1 VSGLHIWGI
10 AVKDNLLWRIAVTFA
25 SLSFVAVG
33 GVTAALPGIHRQVVN
48 VQGWMNDTTFANLY
62 ALAQAAPGPNVIV
75 VGLIGWHIT
84 GLAGLAVAMLAMVVP
99 SSILALI
106 VGRIVHR
113 HANTSWIVVA
123 KTGLVPVTI
132 GLILAGGVVMA
143 RAADRS
149 ILKVII
155 TLAAAIFV
163 LRCERNPAWALAA
176 GTIISLGA
184 WWLAAPR

>member
-1 VSGLHIWGI
+1 M
-10 AVKDNLLWRIAVTFA
+10 KDNLLWRIAVTFA

-33 GVTAALPGIHRQVVN
+33 GVTAVLPGIHRQVVD
-48 VQGWMNDTTFANLY
+48 VQGWMNNTTFANLY

-75 VGLIGWHIT
+75 VGLIGWHIS
-84 GLAGLAVAMLAMVVP
+84 GLAGMAVAMLAMVVP

-113 HANTSWIVVA
+113 HASTAWIVVA
-123 KTGLVPVTI
+123 KTGMIPLAI

-143 RAADRS
+143 RAADRGV
-149 ILKVII
+149 LTVVI
-155 TLAAAIFV
+155 TLAAVVFV

-184 WWLAAPR
+184 WWLGLPR

>member
-1 VSGLHIWGI
+1 M
-10 AVKDNLLWRIAVTFA
+10 KDNLLWRIAVTFA

-33 GVTAALPGIHRQVVN
+33 GVTAILPGIHRQVVD

-62 ALAQAAPGPNVIV
+62 AIAQAAPGPNVIV

-84 GLAGLAVAMLAMVVP
+84 GMAGLAVAMSAMVLP

-113 HANTSWIVVA
+113 HANTSWIAVA

-143 RAADRS
+143 RAADRG
-149 ILKVII
+149 ILMVVI
-155 TLAAAIFV
+155 TLAAAVFV
-163 LRCERNPAWALAA
+163 LRSERNPAWALVA
-176 GTIISLGA
+176 GTIVSLAA
-184 WWLAAPR
+184 WWVGLPR